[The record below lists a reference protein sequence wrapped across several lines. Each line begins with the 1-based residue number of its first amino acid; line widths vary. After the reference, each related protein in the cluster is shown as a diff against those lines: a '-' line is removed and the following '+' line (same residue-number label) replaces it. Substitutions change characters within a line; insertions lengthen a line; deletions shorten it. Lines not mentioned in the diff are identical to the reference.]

1 MDTMS
6 AEVDA
11 VHTEA
16 ADAAVLVVSELVTN
30 ALRYGGGK
38 VRMAAARCCPDAREE
53 GPRPAFPQV
62 GGPLGEW
69 SLGESNS

>member
-30 ALRYGGGK
+30 ALRHGGGRFGWPRHG
-38 VRMAAARCCPDAREE
+38 VARMHEKRAPDRRFRRSGALLRS
-53 GPRPAFPQV
+53 GA
-62 GGPLGEW
+62 
-69 SLGESNS
+69 